1 MKKKNII
8 TTLLFMAAFVTT
20 NAQLMFSISGNGLEK
35 PSYIL
40 GTIHLLSGDLL
51 DSIPTFLEAEKQCQQ
66 LFVESDVTDKKYVHE
81 ARAAGQQIMTLPD
94 GKTISDILGEE
105 RMAIL
110 QEKMK
115 EKIHVNLVDF
125 ASHKMLHYQPFV
137 FTFMF
142 NWMIQV
148 EVYMKYPAMRNGNMM
163 DAACIK
169 RAQARGWKVGNLDQ
183 KLTSEELEKSK
194 EALTPID
201 EQVDSLMAMLSN
213 YDERKQKIL
222 KKLEGMKDMSNLWS
236 AGDYDSFERLVLPDC
251 EESPAIF
258 AQRNKKWIP
267 IIIEAIKEMPT
278 LIVFGAGHLAGPEG
292 VVRMLRD
299 AGYKVEQVKK

>member
-1 MKKKNII
+1 MRKTILTVLI
-8 TTLLFMAAFVTT
+8 ALTAVAA
-20 NAQLMFSISGNGLEK
+20 NAQFLFRVSSGGLKE
-35 PSYIL
+35 PSYML
-40 GTIHLLSGDLL
+40 GTIHVLSGDLL
-51 DSIPTFLEAEKQCQQ
+51 DSIPAFLEAENQCQQ
-66 LFVESDVTDKKYVHE
+66 MFVESDVTDQQDRQERH
-81 ARAAGQQIMTLPD
+81 AAGQQLMTLPD

-115 EKIHVNLVDF
+115 EKLHVNLADS
-125 ASHKMLHYQPFV
+125 ALQKMLHYQPFA
-137 FTFMF
+137 FTFML

-258 AQRNKKWIP
+258 AQRNKKWMP
-267 IIIEAIKEMPT
+267 IMTEAMKEAPT
-278 LIVFGAGHLAGPEG
+278 LFVFGAGHLTGPDG
-292 VVRMLRD
+292 IVSQLRK
-299 AGYKVEQVKK
+299 AGYEVEQIK

>member
-8 TTLLFMAAFVTT
+8 TALLFMAAIVTV
-20 NAQLMFSISGNGLEK
+20 NAQLMFRISGNGLEK

-40 GTIHLLSGDLL
+40 GTIHVLSGDLL
-51 DSIPTFLEAEKQCQQ
+51 DSIPAFLEAENQCQQ
-66 LFVESDVTDKKYVHE
+66 LFVESDVTDQQDRQERH
-81 ARAAGQQIMTLPD
+81 AAGQQLVTLPD
-94 GKTISDILGEE
+94 GKTIADILGEE

-115 EKIHVNLVDF
+115 EKLHVNLADS
-125 ASHKMLHYQPFV
+125 ALQKMLHYQPFA

-142 NWMIQV
+142 NWMVQV

-236 AGDYDSFERLVLPDC
+236 AGDYDTFERLVLPDC
-251 EESPAIF
+251 EENPATF
-258 AQRNKKWIP
+258 AQRNKKWMP

-278 LIVFGAGHLAGPEG
+278 LFAFGAGHLAGPEG

-299 AGYKVEQVKK
+299 AGYTVEQVKQ